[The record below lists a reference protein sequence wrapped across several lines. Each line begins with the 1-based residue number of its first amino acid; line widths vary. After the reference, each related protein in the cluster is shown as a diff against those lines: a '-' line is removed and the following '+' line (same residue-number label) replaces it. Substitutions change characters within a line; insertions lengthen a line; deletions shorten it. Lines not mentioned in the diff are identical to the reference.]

1 MSTPAQPADDADFF
15 VVAAQQSMISDQLS
29 RELAQES
36 ASSGVSPARLALDRG
51 ALNAVQIDIVET
63 LRRPNSSI
71 PGYQILGVLGY
82 GGMGVVYRA
91 RQKNLGR
98 PVALKTVL
106 VSQSAAPTMLAR
118 FEQEAMTVAQLG
130 HPNIV
135 VAYDFGSHQG
145 RLYLAMEL
153 IDGEDLFAFIQ
164 RRERLDERTA
174 WGLARQAA
182 AGLAQAARLGVVHRD
197 VKPGNMLLVE
207 PPEGSQLPPGLPML
221 KLTDFGLALITTEQ
235 EADDRLTLAG
245 SALGTPRYMAPEQFQ
260 GSDVDAR
267 ADIYALGATVYHML
281 AGSPPF
287 SEKTL
292 PQIMAR
298 KLTGEPDPLERFAP
312 GLSPATTAL
321 ISDMLANNRER
332 RVQSY
337 SDLFER
343 IDRILHDGSLSV
355 DATFV
360 MAAQPALAAR
370 GSRDDTTLLTA
381 VPVPSAVEPAPP
393 PNRGPGPRFATMAA
407 AVVGIAALSAWLW
420 LRPPADTGPTVLLTP
435 GAWGQNLY
443 DGETLGGWLPL
454 QGSWSP
460 GRDQEGSRILRGDGV
475 ARRAFSRLPPL
486 DNYRLNLTFDLLQAN
501 AAELHF
507 ALVENGTE
515 QPPRYVLRAARDGV
529 VLGSRGGDRAPL
541 TNASQP
547 LPFPQENADDPNFH
561 EMRVERHATHWLA
574 YFDNQIVGTVPVKPH
589 EISQFRLSTD
599 GGLAFFAD
607 VQIIELVPPA
617 PKAAAQE

>member
-281 AGSPPF
+281 
-287 SEKTL
+287 
-292 PQIMAR
+292 
-298 KLTGEPDPLERFAP
+298 
-312 GLSPATTAL
+312 
-321 ISDMLANNRER
+321 
-332 RVQSY
+332 
-337 SDLFER
+337 
-343 IDRILHDGSLSV
+343 
-355 DATFV
+355 
-360 MAAQPALAAR
+360 
-370 GSRDDTTLLTA
+370 
-381 VPVPSAVEPAPP
+381 
-393 PNRGPGPRFATMAA
+393 
-407 AVVGIAALSAWLW
+407 
-420 LRPPADTGPTVLLTP
+420 
-435 GAWGQNLY
+435 
-443 DGETLGGWLPL
+443 
-454 QGSWSP
+454 
-460 GRDQEGSRILRGDGV
+460 
-475 ARRAFSRLPPL
+475 
-486 DNYRLNLTFDLLQAN
+486 
-501 AAELHF
+501 
-507 ALVENGTE
+507 
-515 QPPRYVLRAARDGV
+515 
-529 VLGSRGGDRAPL
+529 
-541 TNASQP
+541 
-547 LPFPQENADDPNFH
+547 
-561 EMRVERHATHWLA
+561 
-574 YFDNQIVGTVPVKPH
+574 
-589 EISQFRLSTD
+589 
-599 GGLAFFAD
+599 
-607 VQIIELVPPA
+607 
-617 PKAAAQE
+617 